1 MASRGKKVAKA
12 VPFSPADLASIKDN
26 PYIQRVIEDGT
37 LRDNVTNVIESS
49 KGAYEQLVSNG
60 APHKAVLEDSKL
72 HGHVESVASS
82 IRDIALA
89 LNDVDTKH
97 NQPFKKK
104 KKRRGRKLLL
114 LLVGAGVA
122 LAVSEGLRNKLLDA
136 LFGKEEEFQYTPPAP
151 APTEP
156 PASPVSA
163 A

>member
-1 MASRGKKVAKA
+1 
-12 VPFSPADLASIKDN
+12 
-26 PYIQRVIEDGT
+26 
-37 LRDNVTNVIESS
+37 VIESS

-72 HGHVESVASS
+72 HEHVQSAAES

-89 LNDVDTKH
+89 LNDVDAKH
-97 NQPFKKK
+97 KQPFKRKK
-104 KKRRGRKLLL
+104 HRGRKLLL
-114 LLVGAGVA
+114 LVIGFGVA
-122 LAVSEGLRNKLLDA
+122 LALSEGLRNKLLDA
-136 LFGKEEEFQYTPPAP
+136 LFGKEEEFQYTPPAS

>member
-1 MASRGKKVAKA
+1 MASRGQKVAKA

-26 PYIQRVIEDGT
+26 PYIQRVIEDGA
-37 LRDNVTNVIESS
+37 LRDNVTNVIESG
-49 KGAYEQLVSNG
+49 KGAYERLASNG
-60 APHKAVLEDSKL
+60 APHKAVLEDDKL
-72 HGHVESVASS
+72 HQHVESAAAS

-104 KKRRGRKLLL
+104 KRRGRKLLVL
-114 LLVGAGVA
+114 LIAAGVA
-122 LAVSEGLRNKLLDA
+122 LALSEGLRNKLLDA

>member
-1 MASRGKKVAKA
+1 MASRGQKVAKA

-37 LRDNVTNVIESS
+37 LRDNVTNVIESG
-49 KGAYEQLVSNG
+49 KGAYERLASNG
-60 APHKAVLEDSKL
+60 APHKAVLEDDKL
-72 HGHVESVASS
+72 HQHVESAAAS

-89 LNDVDTKH
+89 LNDVDAKH
-97 NQPFKKK
+97 NLPFKKK
-104 KKRRGRKLLL
+104 KKRGRKLLVL
-114 LLVGAGVA
+114 LIGAGVA
-122 LAVSEGLRNKLLDA
+122 LALSESLRNKLLDA
-136 LFGKEEEFQYTPPAP
+136 LFGKEEEFQYTPPAS

>member
-1 MASRGKKVAKA
+1 MASRGQKVAKA

-26 PYIQRVIEDGT
+26 PYIQRVIEDGA

-49 KGAYEQLVSNG
+49 KSAYQRLASNG
-60 APHKAVLEDSKL
+60 APAKAVLEDSKL
-72 HGHVESVASS
+72 HEHVESAAGSV
-82 IRDIALA
+82 RDIALA

-97 NQPFKKK
+97 KQPFKK
-104 KKRRGRKLLL
+104 KKRRGRMLLL
-114 LLVGAGVA
+114 LLISAGVA
-122 LAVSEGLRNKLLDA
+122 LAASEGLRNKLLDA

-151 APTEP
+151 APSEP

>member
-104 KKRRGRKLLL
+104 KKRRGRKRLL

>member
-1 MASRGKKVAKA
+1 MASRGQKVAKA

-49 KGAYEQLVSNG
+49 KSAYQRLASNG
-60 APHKAVLEDSKL
+60 APAKAVLEDSKL
-72 HGHVESVASS
+72 HEHVESAAGSV
-82 IRDIALA
+82 RDIALA
-89 LNDVDTKH
+89 LNDVDAKH
-97 NQPFKKK
+97 NQPFK

-114 LLVGAGVA
+114 LLIAAGAA
-122 LAVSEGLRNKLLDA
+122 LALSESLRNKVLDA

-151 APTEP
+151 SPTEP

>member
-1 MASRGKKVAKA
+1 MASAGKKVAKA
-12 VPFSPADLASIKDN
+12 VPFSASDLASIKDN
-26 PYIQRVIEDGT
+26 PYIHRVIEDGA

-49 KGAYEQLVSNG
+49 KGAYARLISNG
-60 APHKAVLEDSKL
+60 APHKAVLEDDKL
-72 HGHVESVASS
+72 HGHVESAAAS

-104 KKRRGRKLLL
+104 KKRGRKLLL
-114 LLVGAGVA
+114 VLMIGTGAALV
-122 LAVSEGLRNKLLDA
+122 LSEGLRNKLLDA

>member
-1 MASRGKKVAKA
+1 MASRGQKVAKA

-26 PYIQRVIEDGT
+26 PYIQRVIEDGS
-37 LRDNVTNVIESS
+37 LRDNVTNVIESG
-49 KGAYEQLVSNG
+49 KGAYQQLLSNG

-72 HGHVESVASS
+72 HQHVQSAAGSV
-82 IRDIALA
+82 RDIALA

-104 KKRRGRKLLL
+104 KRRGRL
-114 LLVGAGVA
+114 LLVLPIGAIAA
-122 LAVSEGLRNKLLDA
+122 LALSEGLRNKLLDA

-151 APTEP
+151 APTESP
-156 PASPVSA
+156 TSPVSA

>member
-26 PYIQRVIEDGT
+26 PYVLRVVEDGT

-49 KGAYEQLVSNG
+49 KGAYQRLASSG
-60 APHKAVLEDSKL
+60 TPAKAVLEDSKL
-72 HGHVESVASS
+72 HDHVESAAGS

-104 KKRRGRKLLL
+104 KHFGRTLLL
-114 LLVGAGVA
+114 LLIAAIGA
-122 LAVSEGLRNKLLDA
+122 LAASESLRNKLLDA